1 MASTRLHAIGAGMG
15 GALGAGM
22 GGVLGEALGAGMGGV
37 LGGALGAGMGGVLGA
52 GMGGVLGA
60 RIATAPTSGSGPSV
74 LKPEQLVKAAP
85 HLASAHSKHAAA
97 VRSAMHSVRQL
108 VAPQYA

>member
-22 GGVLGEALGAGMGGV
+22 GGVLGDALGAGMGGV

-52 GMGGVLGA
+52 
-60 RIATAPTSGSGPSV
+60 RIATSGSGPSV

-108 VAPQYA
+108 LAPQYA